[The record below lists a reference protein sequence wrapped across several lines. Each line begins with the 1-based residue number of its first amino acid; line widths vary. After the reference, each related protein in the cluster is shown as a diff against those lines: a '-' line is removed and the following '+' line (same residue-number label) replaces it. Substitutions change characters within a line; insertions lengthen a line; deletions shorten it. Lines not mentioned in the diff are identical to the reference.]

1 MRKKFKLTVFAIA
14 SILAVTACAGKE
26 KAQTTAPSESVAVTK
41 SSETIVESL
50 TESDKKNESAKDIG
64 ELKGVADGNVYTNKA
79 LNIKFDAAAN
89 NMNLAGEEEL
99 SAIGQESPEGYM
111 DMYAYDSAY
120 TKIAMLGILNPEITD
135 IKAYM
140 EKTVEE
146 QKKINEEYKVENAKL
161 EITTTKLLGEDVP
174 CIYNEVTSGDVTQYN
189 IQAFIKSGDRIVNIV
204 YVTTDA
210 NLAKTGMDMF
220 TKAE

>member
-89 NMNLAGEEEL
+89 NMNLAGE
-99 SAIGQESPEGYM
+99 
-111 DMYAYDSAY
+111 
-120 TKIAMLGILNPEITD
+120 
-135 IKAYM
+135 
-140 EKTVEE
+140 
-146 QKKINEEYKVENAKL
+146 
-161 EITTTKLLGEDVP
+161 
-174 CIYNEVTSGDVTQYN
+174 
-189 IQAFIKSGDRIVNIV
+189 
-204 YVTTDA
+204 
-210 NLAKTGMDMF
+210 
-220 TKAE
+220 